1 MDVVCVLS
9 VIGVVST
16 VERSALG
23 VVWMLVWVWVCVVSV
38 VVLGW
43 VGELVLDAV
52 VDWSLN
58 VVSVV

>member
-23 VVWMLVWVWVCVVSV
+23 VVWMLVWVCVVSV

>member
-23 VVWMLVWVWVCVVSV
+23 VVWMLVWVWVWVCVVSF

-52 VDWSLN
+52 VD
-58 VVSVV
+58 

>member
-52 VDWSLN
+52 VD
-58 VVSVV
+58 

>member
-23 VVWMLVWVWVCVVSV
+23 VVWMLVWVCVVSF

-52 VDWSLN
+52 VD
-58 VVSVV
+58 

>member
-23 VVWMLVWVWVCVVSV
+23 VVWVCVVSV

-52 VDWSLN
+52 VD
-58 VVSVV
+58 

>member
-9 VIGVVST
+9 VIRVVST

-23 VVWMLVWVWVCVVSV
+23 VVWMLVWVRVCVVSF
-38 VVLGW
+38 VVLDW

-52 VDWSLN
+52 VD
-58 VVSVV
+58 